1 MTIWSVLSVIS
12 TTGIFLC
19 YTIALFCYFRSGP
32 KISWRLK
39 ANSILSA
46 LNFMIFMFFLFT
58 RTIDPVAAALGIC
71 IQILSAAL
79 FAWAFRSTFQRRL
92 SVTYNPDVPE
102 FILETGAFG
111 LVRHPFYAS
120 YVLFWF
126 SFIVIHP
133 SIINGAI
140 AVVIFGFYL
149 NAARFE
155 EAKFARSALGPAY
168 QNYSDRTGMFVPRIS
183 FPNRSAP
190 SM

>member
-58 RTIDPVAAALGIC
+58 RTVDPVAAALGIC
-71 IQILSAAL
+71 IQMLSGAL
-79 FAWAFRSTFQRRL
+79 FAWAIKLTFRRRL
-92 SVTYNPDVPE
+92 SLTYTPDVPE
-102 FILETGAFG
+102 FILETGPFG
-111 LVRHPFYAS
+111 LVRHPFYVS
-120 YVLFWF
+120 YVLFWL

-133 SIINGAI
+133 SLINSAI
-140 AVVIFGFYL
+140 ALVIFGFYL

-155 EAKFARSALGPAY
+155 EAKFARSALASAY
-168 QNYSDRTGMFVPRIS
+168 QHYSDRTGMFVPKIS
-183 FPNRSAP
+183 LPNKK
-190 SM
+190 MTV